1 MRRGR
6 VRVVTASTTS
16 SILLLCLLHGPG
28 MRGIPDASND
38 GKPHGHSNGAMFPRA
53 WSAHSSGRDARRRS
67 VWIILSVR
75 RISLGGAGMDAS
87 NPSRRRIEGFTKWDA
102 PGPQG

>member
-1 MRRGR
+1 MPQ
-6 VRVVTASTTS
+6 TT
-16 SILLLCLLHGPG
+16 
-28 MRGIPDASND
+28 
-38 GKPHGHSNGAMFPRA
+38 GKPHGHSNGAMFPKA

-87 NPSRRRIEGFTKWDA
+87 NPSRRPNRRVHKVGRPGAAGLVRGGGSAATRLAHLSAEPTSLHGFFNC
-102 PGPQG
+102 

>member
-1 MRRGR
+1 MPQ
-6 VRVVTASTTS
+6 TA
-16 SILLLCLLHGPG
+16 
-28 MRGIPDASND
+28 
-38 GKPHGHSNGAMFPRA
+38 GKPHGHSNGAMFPKA

-87 NPSRRRIEGFTKWDA
+87 NPSRRPHRRVHKVGRPGAAGFVGRGGSGATQLVHLSA
-102 PGPQG
+102 EPT